1 MILEKSTMKPLSDI
15 IIIDLTHMLS
25 GPYAGMVLADMGAR
39 TIKVEPPKNGE
50 LTRALLAN
58 DPKNS
63 LNGMGAYFLTLNRN
77 KESVCIDL
85 KLQEGKQLFYDLV
98 KKADVVISN
107 FSPGVTKRLNIHYDD
122 LSKINPSIVTCTI
135 TGFGET
141 GPEFNRPAFDMVA
154 QGYGGGMTITGQPE
168 MPPTRAGIPI
178 GDLGGGMF
186 AAIGILGALNARTST
201 GKGQHVEISM
211 QDCQISLLN
220 YMATMYFL
228 SGEIPGPIGNS
239 HFVHVPYNTFPTKDR
254 WIIIAVIKDDAWLR
268 FLEVVQIPEFEEKKY
283 HTQPYRLAEKDFI
296 EEKLSAKLKTNTCD
310 HWLDLLTEARV
321 PCAPVNDFKH
331 ALEDNQALAR
341 NMIVDVQHPEGG
353 SIKMPGNPI
362 KMSGTPAEDFA
373 PPPLLGQNT
382 NMVLNELLG
391 LDQEEINKLRNDGI
405 IG

>member
-1 MILEKSTMKPLSDI
+1 MKPLSDI

-168 MPPTRAGIPI
+168 MPPTRAGIPF
-178 GDLGGGMF
+178 GDLGG
-186 AAIGILGALNARTST
+186 
-201 GKGQHVEISM
+201 
-211 QDCQISLLN
+211 
-220 YMATMYFL
+220 
-228 SGEIPGPIGNS
+228 
-239 HFVHVPYNTFPTKDR
+239 
-254 WIIIAVIKDDAWLR
+254 
-268 FLEVVQIPEFEEKKY
+268 
-283 HTQPYRLAEKDFI
+283 
-296 EEKLSAKLKTNTCD
+296 
-310 HWLDLLTEARV
+310 
-321 PCAPVNDFKH
+321 
-331 ALEDNQALAR
+331 
-341 NMIVDVQHPEGG
+341 
-353 SIKMPGNPI
+353 
-362 KMSGTPAEDFA
+362 
-373 PPPLLGQNT
+373 
-382 NMVLNELLG
+382 
-391 LDQEEINKLRNDGI
+391 
-405 IG
+405 